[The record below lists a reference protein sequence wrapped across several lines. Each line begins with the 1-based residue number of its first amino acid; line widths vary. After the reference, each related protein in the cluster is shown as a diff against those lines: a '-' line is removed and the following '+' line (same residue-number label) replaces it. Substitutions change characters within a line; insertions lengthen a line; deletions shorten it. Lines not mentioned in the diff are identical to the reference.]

1 MRPNSSVSLVTR
13 LGLLGLIFIPVVLRL
28 ELLPFVFLSYYG
40 ISAASFTP
48 VLPTMP
54 SYYIIIIT
62 VLYLIYDKKSYFLAK
77 AIGFLLYFF
86 VCSLFHFDL
95 NEGLSWG
102 LIVILI
108 SDMIKNK
115 KDIQRLFYS
124 YLIISIFLSLLFL
137 IHKDSFITDYRIS
150 STEEMERM
158 GWINPNAF
166 GAFITIGAILSVAHL
181 TKMLKFEESK
191 ILNII
196 CTFTI
201 IITFLVLS
209 LNASRGALLA
219 FIIPSALMLLFSNV
233 KLWTKILFILIAAGI
248 FIVLLN
254 NGIFEL
260 LIIRMQEESA
270 ETGGGRTTIW
280 INKLVPFIND
290 SNIFEL
296 IMGIGET
303 ATNKLGSNGGVSTHN
318 DLVTAFIAYGF
329 IGLILFIYLFIIY
342 PITKSS
348 PKIRLS
354 IAIIMLYLLIE
365 YCVLEPVFRGYIIV
379 TMFYTF
385 MLKYVLIVS
394 NAKS

>member
-1 MRPNSSVSLVTR
+1 MVIR
-13 LGLLGLIFIPVVLRL
+13 LGLLGFLFIPVIFRL
-28 ELLPFVFLSYYG
+28 DLLPFVFLSYYG
-40 ISAASFTP
+40 ISSASFTP

-62 VLYLIYDKKSYFLAK
+62 VLYLIYNKKSYFLAK
-77 AIGFLLYFF
+77 AIGFFLYFF

-108 SDMIKNK
+108 SDMVKTK
-115 KDIQRLFYS
+115 KDIQMLFYS
-124 YLIISIFLSLLFL
+124 YLIISIFISLLFL
-137 IHKDSFITDYRIS
+137 IHKESFITDYRIS
-150 STEEMERM
+150 STENIERS

-196 CTFTI
+196 CTLTI
-201 IITFLVLS
+201 IITFIVLS

-219 FIIPSALMLLFSNV
+219 FVIPSVLMLLFSNV
-233 KLWTKILFILIAAGI
+233 SLKIKILFILVATGT

-254 NGIFEL
+254 NGVFEL
-260 LIIRMQEESA
+260 LIIRMEEESA

-280 INKLVPFIND
+280 IDKLVPFIND

-296 IMGIGET
+296 ITGIGET
-303 ATNKLGSNGGVSTHN
+303 ATNKLGYTREISTHN

-342 PITKSS
+342 PIIKS
-348 PKIRLS
+348 PRKIRLS
-354 IAIIMLYLLIE
+354 IAIIVLYLIIE

-379 TMFYTF
+379 TMFYIF
-385 MLKYVLIVS
+385 ILKYVYIENYNIKD